1 MKTLIG
7 IFLIGHLIAD
17 FLLQSATMAELKKER
32 KKYWIGHSVIYAV
45 IFIVLSFVCLTP
57 KFAAIYSGTIAITH
71 CIVDLLRII
80 IDKKTTNKPKIQ
92 FVLFVVDQIIHISI
106 IFVLYFLLNLN
117 THFSKFYCKLIAFSN
132 FSNIV
137 LYILL
142 FLSITNPSAVFVKKL
157 LNMLFTTDEVKKQS
171 PTSSNKKKQ
180 DKKTT
185 GQKDDEQN
193 DNETNDNQNIGFT
206 IGILERVIIA
216 VLLLCNQY
224 SAIGLVLTAKSIA
237 RFKQLEKRDF
247 AEKYLIGTLASL
259 LISLIA
265 TIIIEKLL

>member
-92 FVLFVVDQIIHISI
+92 FVLFVVDRGCRKSVKRRATALSLSKISKKRK
-106 IFVLYFLLNLN
+106 
-117 THFSKFYCKLIAFSN
+117 T
-132 FSNIV
+132 
-137 LYILL
+137 
-142 FLSITNPSAVFVKKL
+142 AVK
-157 LNMLFTTDEVKKQS
+157 N
-171 PTSSNKKKQ
+171 
-180 DKKTT
+180 
-185 GQKDDEQN
+185 
-193 DNETNDNQNIGFT
+193 
-206 IGILERVIIA
+206 
-216 VLLLCNQY
+216 
-224 SAIGLVLTAKSIA
+224 
-237 RFKQLEKRDF
+237 
-247 AEKYLIGTLASL
+247 
-259 LISLIA
+259 
-265 TIIIEKLL
+265 